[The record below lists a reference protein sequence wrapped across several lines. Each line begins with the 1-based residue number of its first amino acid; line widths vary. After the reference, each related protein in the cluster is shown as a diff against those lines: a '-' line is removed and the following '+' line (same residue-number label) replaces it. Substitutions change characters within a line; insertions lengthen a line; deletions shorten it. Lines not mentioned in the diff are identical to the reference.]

1 MKIGMVLEAEFP
13 PDIRV
18 EKEASALIGA
28 GISVCV
34 LSHKKYLKK
43 EFEEITRGGIRVR
56 KVDFRGRNY
65 LARKA
70 GSLTFFLTFRKPAL
84 IGILEKFIDDFKIDV
99 LHIHDLPMVLSG
111 ITVSRKKGIPVVA
124 DLHENY
130 PYALHL
136 WKNRLNW
143 IKHPMVA
150 LRDRK
155 ERWLVYEG
163 TVCNA
168 ADAVIATNQE
178 MKERLVQEHGINPGK
193 ISVVGNVYGF
203 EFGEDTGDSRVN
215 FPSES
220 FFVLYTGV
228 MHYYKVRTAVESL
241 SYLKQYQKIILM
253 LVGRGNKESERILK
267 NLVVKHNLQDNI
279 VFVPWQPL
287 ERLGSYIKMSS
298 VCLVPLEG
306 SVQSNACSPHKLFQY
321 MAMGKPVLASDTPSL
336 QRIIADTKCGLVFR
350 AGDAKD
356 LAEKIKLLYEK
367 PDLREELGANGK
379 EAVLTRYN
387 FREEGKKLVNLY
399 ERLLSG

>member
-1 MKIGMVLEAEFP
+1 MVLEAEFP

-18 EKEASALIGA
+18 EKEVSALIGA

-43 EFEEITRGGIRVR
+43 ESEETTRGGIRVR

-65 LARKA
+65 LARKV
-70 GSLTFFLTFRKPAL
+70 GSLIFFLTFRKPAL
-84 IGILEKFIDDFKIDV
+84 IGILEKFVDDFKIDV

-143 IKHPMVA
+143 IKHPMIA

-155 ERWLVYEG
+155 ERWLAYEG

-178 MKERLVQEHGINPGK
+178 MKERLVQTHGINPGK

-203 EFGEDTGDSRVN
+203 EFGEDAGGSRVN

-220 FFVLYTGV
+220 FFVLYAGV
-228 MHYYKVRTAVESL
+228 MHYYKVRTAVEAL

-253 LVGRGNKESERILK
+253 LVGRGNKESEKILK
-267 NLVVKHNLQDNI
+267 NLVVKHNLQNNI
-279 VFVPWQPL
+279 AFVPWQPL
-287 ERLGSYIKMSS
+287 ERLGDYIKMSS
-298 VCLVPLEG
+298 ICLVPLEG

-336 QRIIADTKCGLVFR
+336 QRIIADTKCGLIFR